1 MRSSPATARD
11 AARAEP
17 ASAPDALDDLRA
29 RLTCPL
35 CDRLFSDPATL
46 PCRHTH
52 CYACVTDALDHT
64 GRAFATSACP
74 ECGAPTSMRDVQVNQ
89 TLKSFVEAFARVED
103 EISAVLG
110 VVRACAVD
118 GDGEDGTDAVM
129 GTGDGCAAALE
140 AGTAEAEADA
150 EATRRAC
157 EALVEEIRAIDAA
170 VRAID
175 AELVVCVER
184 EREAG
189 PSGVMDEDEAMPSA
203 TPRYET
209 MSLTQLRGVYR
220 DLYGAGAP
228 KDRKKGWFTKHFA
241 GLDPD
246 VVASALTSTQA
257 KEADGPK
264 VVVAYSSSA
273 RRLSGQQ
280 DEKIAA
286 VERKIKSIDPG
297 AVFLGVKDLTSEC
310 THLIMDTG
318 SSDRAVK
325 NRTAKYVEAIVRG
338 LFIVHKDWLDDC
350 VERGSFG
357 NEEEYELEDVT
368 HSEAI
373 ARGSTDGPRRAR
385 VDRASNLPG
394 LFHGVV
400 LRVKGCGAALSVSAL
415 EKILKLAGA
424 TIAPLIPATPR
435 RSSRARKSIPNSDEV
450 PDSED
455 EEDGTEYDASM
466 KGDDGEEEVLT
477 LVDETTGNNAIG
489 EVSWRWALEC
499 ICCYELLPTLQ
510 WRVAA

>member
-1 MRSSPATARD
+1 MSTRDGALADASP
-11 AARAEP
+11 
-17 ASAPDALDDLRA
+17 APDALDDLRA

-35 CDRLFSDPATL
+35 CDRLFIDPATL

-64 GRAFATSACP
+64 GRGFASSACP
-74 ECGAPTSMRDVQVNQ
+74 ECGAPTSMRVVQVNQ
-89 TLKSFVEAFARVED
+89 TLKSFVEAFARVEG
-103 EISAVLG
+103 EIEAVLG
-110 VVRACAVD
+110 VVRACDVD
-118 GDGEDGTDAVM
+118 GDSEDGSEGGV
-129 GTGDGCAAALE
+129 E
-140 AGTAEAEADA
+140 AERGGEGGAAEAEAEA
-150 EATRRAC
+150 EAEARRAC
-157 EALVEEIRAIDAA
+157 EALAEEIRAIDAA

-175 AELVVCVER
+175 AELAVCVER

-189 PSGVMDEDEAMPSA
+189 SSGVMDEDESMPSA

-209 MSLTQLRGVYR
+209 MSLAQLRGVYR

-228 KDRKKGWFTKHFA
+228 KDRKKGWFTRHFA

-246 VVASALTSTQA
+246 VVASALASTQPEETEGA
-257 KEADGPK
+257 KI
-264 VVVAYSSSA
+264 VVAYSSSA

-280 DEKIAA
+280 DEKLAA
-286 VERKIKSIDPG
+286 VERQIKSIDPG

-325 NRTAKYVEAIVRG
+325 NRTAKYIEAIVRG

-350 VERGSFG
+350 VKRGCFG
-357 NEEEYELEDVT
+357 NEEEFELEDVT

-385 VDRASNLPG
+385 IERASNAPG
-394 LFHGVV
+394 LFHGIT

-424 TIAPLIPATPR
+424 TIAPLTPKTPR

-455 EEDGTEYDASM
+455 EEDVAEHDASM
-466 KGDDGEEEVLT
+466 KEDEGEEEILT
-477 LVDETTGNNAIG
+477 LVDEATGDNGIG

-510 WRVAA
+510 WRVGAVGAA